1 MDLQSA
7 GPKKLATGSSNFATE
22 AFVSAAV
29 AQGGG
34 GGGSANL
41 TNYYDKTE
49 TNNLSNAK
57 LNVVICTPC
66 NLGLAIMHLQFHV
79 ATHPSVAFYT
89 STPRGWESFIAPTAA
104 RALKGP
110 CVPAQ
115 HFFEIQNFECLDPQL
130 LCTS

>member
-34 GGGSANL
+34 GGGSADL

-49 TNNLSNAK
+49 TNNLIK
-57 LNVVICTPC
+57 C
-66 NLGLAIMHLQFHV
+66 
-79 ATHPSVAFYT
+79 
-89 STPRGWESFIAPTAA
+89 
-104 RALKGP
+104 
-110 CVPAQ
+110 
-115 HFFEIQNFECLDPQL
+115 
-130 LCTS
+130 